1 MALDNGEIMEY
12 NGSGYLMNHHDR
24 KQPSPALTEQQAAS
38 KVSQQLR
45 SIQKS
50 GLAVIP
56 TASMEEVLCYEFL
69 CAGSNGEEVLV
80 YINASTGMEEQIFIL
95 VHDDSGTLVV

>member
-1 MALDNGEIMEY
+1 
-12 NGSGYLMNHHDR
+12 MNHHDR

-38 KVSQQLR
+38 KVSERL
-45 SIQKS
+45 SIQKA

-80 YINASTGMEEQIFIL
+80 YINASTGMEEQIFII